1 MVPTPQFEVI
11 QVQVVIILL
20 KLQVTHTSTSTVQ
33 STVPVGTSTIVKDKL
48 TTFVKEITSTHLHSM
63 CMCHTRNSYQ
73 VQYMLPGV
81 LVSFQS

>member
-20 KLQVTHTSTSTVQ
+20 KLQVTHTSTVQ
-33 STVPVGTSTIVKDKL
+33 STVPVGTSTGTIVKDKL

-63 CMCHTRNSYQ
+63 CMYDVCVCVTLEIRTRYNTCYP
-73 VQYMLPGV
+73 VY
-81 LVSFQS
+81 